1 VQIEK
6 RISFSLDGVWADWW
20 LSSKHPE
27 AHQRDFSFSR
37 FLISLG
43 SKTGTPFLPEYAKLC
58 QSYFCFYCKIF
69 WKVKR
74 ETVEALCGTF
84 GGVRLLASLFCTRRS
99 IESDA
104 MTHRT
109 PKHSV
114 QNHGN
119 ASAKVERVVLN
130 ALANQA
136 RLFRLISC
144 AFGEPSG
151 IVFRRSRS
159 TLLETDSLL

>member
-84 GGVRLLASLFCTRRS
+84 GGVRLLASLFFTRRS

-104 MTHRT
+104 M
-109 PKHSV
+109 KHSKRMREGGTRCPQRV
-114 QNHGN
+114 GKS
-119 ASAKVERVVLN
+119 SAAFPPDIL
-130 ALANQA
+130 
-136 RLFRLISC
+136 RLRRTIWHRLQEKPIHPPRNR
-144 AFGEPSG
+144 FPF
-151 IVFRRSRS
+151 V
-159 TLLETDSLL
+159 TL